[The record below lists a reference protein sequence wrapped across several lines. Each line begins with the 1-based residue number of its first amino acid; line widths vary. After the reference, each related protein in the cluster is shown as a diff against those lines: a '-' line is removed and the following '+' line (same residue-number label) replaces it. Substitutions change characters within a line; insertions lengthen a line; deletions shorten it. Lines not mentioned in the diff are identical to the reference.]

1 MFGVMIKD
9 IEAMDASI
17 LKGEPASGKKQKVA
31 DHMLGH
37 QEFLLY
43 NTNVQFIAAN
53 THLTYL
59 FKSNNTVITCALDT
73 DPHAHEEFPGIF
85 MKSITSLR

>member
-31 DHMLGH
+31 DHMPSH
-37 QEFLLY
+37 PEILLQLRRRTGTAEKAGVDLWA
-43 NTNVQFIAAN
+43 TNVQIEKF
-53 THLTYL
+53 
-59 FKSNNTVITCALDT
+59 
-73 DPHAHEEFPGIF
+73 
-85 MKSITSLR
+85 